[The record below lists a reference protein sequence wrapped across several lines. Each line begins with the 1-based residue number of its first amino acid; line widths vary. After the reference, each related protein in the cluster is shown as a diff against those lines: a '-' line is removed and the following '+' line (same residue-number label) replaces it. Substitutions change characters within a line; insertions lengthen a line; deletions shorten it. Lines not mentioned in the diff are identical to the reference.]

1 MSSTYIP
8 SINQA
13 ATATTTAKT
22 ATSATTESVMGK
34 QEFLTLLVAQLQN
47 QDPLNP
53 DEPTEFTAQL
63 AQFSSLEQL
72 FNLNKSMENLV
83 TSNSN
88 SDRLST
94 LSTIGKEVI
103 YQDGDFKYGGEP
115 VTLGYQL
122 DGQASE
128 VTLALQLNG
137 VTVRT
142 LKGTEHSAGNH
153 YLTWDGLTEDGQAAP
168 QGTYSIVVQAK
179 AGEGE
184 SVAVGPLI
192 RSEVTGVDLN
202 GTFGGMLITRA
213 GEVQFN
219 SILGVHEKNSA
230 ASETAAAAAPDAP
243 ATGEETTAT
252 AETATG
258 STSET
263 TTES

>member
-1 MSSTYIP
+1 MSSTFIP

-13 ATATTTAKT
+13 ATATATAKT
-22 ATSATTESVMGK
+22 SASATTESVMGK

-83 TSNSN
+83 TSNAN

-94 LSTIGKEVI
+94 LNTIGKEVV
-103 YQDGDFKYGGEP
+103 YQDGDFKYSGDP

-142 LKGTEHSAGNH
+142 LKGTGLSAGNH
-153 YLTWDGLTEDGQAAP
+153 YLAWDGLTEDGQAAP

-219 SILGVHEKNSA
+219 SILGVFEKNTSG
-230 ASETAAAAAPDAP
+230 SETAAATTSDASTTAEP
-243 ATGEETTAT
+243 TTAT
-252 AETATG
+252 AETTDG
-258 STSET
+258 STTET

>member
-13 ATATTTAKT
+13 ATATTTAKKD
-22 ATSATTESVMGK
+22 TSATTESVMGK

-83 TSNSN
+83 NSNSN

-94 LSTIGKEVI
+94 LSTIGKEVV
-103 YQDGDFKYGGEP
+103 YQDGDFKYSGEP

-142 LKGTEHSAGNH
+142 LKGTELAAGNH
-153 YLTWDGLTEDGQAAP
+153 FLTWDGLTEDGQAAP

-219 SILGVHEKNSA
+219 TILGVYEKNTSA
-230 ASETAAAAAPDAP
+230 PETAAAAVPDTAT
-243 ATGEETTAT
+243 TGEETAAAAGAT
-252 AETATG
+252 DG
-258 STSET
+258 STPAA